1 MGAEPT
7 AITRLIV
14 TALLVFGLT
23 MPAIG
28 QEGSGAPVSPPA
40 ASMTIG
46 TPPASPEATAGPQSS
61 QDPPQPTAQEP
72 AQPMPQEP
80 SQPAPQEPSQTP
92 ASPQTP
98 APATGQP
105 KPPAAPTDQ
114 VGMPDVSSTP
124 PPPDPNAR
132 KLSIDDAVQLA
143 LENNLNLKVV
153 RLNPLLQDLEIA
165 NARSSWI
172 PRFTNDWSYRDNQQP
187 SESVFESTG
196 DVTTSQAL
204 TGNFGFEQLLPWGT
218 QYSVGFNN
226 FRNKSNSPF
235 SEVNPST
242 SVDLQLSFVQPLLR
256 GFRIDAARQS
266 LIVSRMGREISDIQ
280 LRDDIIATTRNAR
293 NAYWDFV
300 NARGQLAV
308 ARRTLAVSEQQLREN
323 QKRVEVGVMAPIQVI
338 EAEAEVAQN
347 QSDVIFA
354 STQVEQAEDAL
365 KAVLFDPSAPD
376 YWTMSLEPIDEPT
389 VRLEP
394 VNVEAAVK
402 NALENRTDLRQARAQ
417 LQINDVNIRYAKN
430 TTLPDLSLNVGYTT
444 TGLGGTGFLRGEPTP
459 TDPFGQIIGEQTR
472 GYRDVLGDVF
482 GLDFPTWSVGV
493 NFSYPLGRSS
503 QDVSL
508 ARAQLQQRQARLQ
521 IRDLERSIRQE
532 IINLGRDVNT
542 NARLVQSTRVAR
554 ELAERNLE
562 AAQKRFAVG
571 LINQFEVIQRQRDL
585 SNAQFT
591 ELDAMIT
598 YAKSL
603 VDFEAAQEG
612 AIFGGGGVTSAS
624 PGSGVGGGGTF
635 GGGGDTLG
643 GGSGIGGN
651 GNFTGNGVP

>member
-1 MGAEPT
+1 MGAESA

-14 TALLVFGLT
+14 TALLVFGLG

-28 QEGSGAPVSPPA
+28 QGQSGARVSPPA

-46 TPPASPEATAGPQSS
+46 ASPASAKATAGPQSS
-61 QDPPQPTAQEP
+61 QDPPQPAPQEP
-72 AQPMPQEP
+72 AQPTPQEP
-80 SQPAPQEPSQTP
+80 AQPNPQEPSQTP
-92 ASPQTP
+92 APPETP

-114 VGMPDVSSTP
+114 VGMPQVSSTP

-153 RLNPLLQDLEIA
+153 RLNPLLFDLDIA
-165 NARSSWI
+165 NARSSWT
-172 PRFTNDWSYRDNQQP
+172 PRFTNDWQYRDAQSPASSFLEGEGQVSKNRT
-187 SESVFESTG
+187 F
-196 DVTTSQAL
+196 A
-204 TGNFGFEQLLPWGT
+204 GNFGFEQLLPWGT
-218 QYSVGFNN
+218 QYRVGFNN
-226 FRNKSNSPF
+226 DRQTTNFGF
-235 SEVNPST
+235 SDVNPST
-242 SVDLQLSFVQPLLR
+242 SIDVELSFVQPLLR
-256 GFRIDAARQS
+256 GFRIDGARQS
-266 LIVSRMGREISDIQ
+266 LIVSRMNREISDVR
-280 LRDDIIATTRNAR
+280 LRDNIIATAWEAR

-347 QSDVIFA
+347 QSGVIEA
-354 STQVEQAEDAL
+354 ETRVEQAEDAL
-365 KAVLFDPSAPD
+365 KSVLFDPSAPD
-376 YWTMSLEPIDEPT
+376 YWAMHFEPTDEPT

-394 VNVEAAVK
+394 VNIEAAVK
-402 NALENRTDLRQARAQ
+402 NALDNRTDLREARTQ
-417 LQINDVNIRYAKN
+417 LQINDVNIRYNKD
-430 TTLPDLSLNVGYTT
+430 TTLPDLNLNVGYTT
-444 TGLGGTGFLRGEPTP
+444 SGLGGTQLQRGDGPVPGVPGPVT
-459 TDPFGQIIGEQTR
+459 GEITKS
-472 GYRDVLGDVF
+472 YSDTLGEVF

-493 NFSYPLGRSS
+493 SFTYPIGRSS

-508 ARAQLQQRQARLQ
+508 ARARLQQRQAQMQ
-521 IRDLERSIRQE
+521 IRDLERNIRQE
-532 IINLGRDVNT
+532 IINLGRLVNT

-554 ELAERNLE
+554 ELAEENLQ

-585 SNAQFT
+585 SNAQFD
-591 ELDAMIT
+591 ELRAMIT
-598 YAKSL
+598 YAKSV

-612 AIFGGGGVTSAS
+612 AIFGAGGVTGAS
-624 PGSGVGGGGTF
+624 PGSGTGGGNLGGGT
-635 GGGGDTLG
+635 
-643 GGSGIGGN
+643 GGN
-651 GNFTGNGVP
+651 GNFSGNGSFSGNGVPQ